1 VRRTDSAII
10 MQMPRRRQRRPTQES
25 IEGLSRSRA
34 ASYEDEG
41 PYRNVRTSV
50 YQTRH
55 SAIIMLTERRPPER
69 SAMGQ
74 VYAPRQRRPTEESA
88 EGLSHSRDGSQEGA
102 YRSVRARVDHTLHSA
117 NLLLMAS
124 GTL

>member
-1 VRRTDSAII
+1 MRRTHSAII
-10 MQMPRRRQRRPTQES
+10 MQMPRRPRRPTQES

-34 ASYEDEG
+34 ASYEG
-41 PYRNVRTSV
+41 SYRNVRTSV
-50 YQTRH
+50 DQTRH
-55 SAIIMLTERRPPER
+55 SAIIMLTERTQRRPPER